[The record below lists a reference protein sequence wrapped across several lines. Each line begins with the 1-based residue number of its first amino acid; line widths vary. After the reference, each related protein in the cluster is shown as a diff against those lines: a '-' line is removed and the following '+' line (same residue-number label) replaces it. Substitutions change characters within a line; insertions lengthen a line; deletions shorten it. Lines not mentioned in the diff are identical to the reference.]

1 MNKRRM
7 TLFNLVRGCASILVA
22 LLVAAVLIFA
32 SCDQP
37 WRALRYLILGRSST

>member
-37 WRALRYLILGRSST
+37 WLALRRRSCARPS